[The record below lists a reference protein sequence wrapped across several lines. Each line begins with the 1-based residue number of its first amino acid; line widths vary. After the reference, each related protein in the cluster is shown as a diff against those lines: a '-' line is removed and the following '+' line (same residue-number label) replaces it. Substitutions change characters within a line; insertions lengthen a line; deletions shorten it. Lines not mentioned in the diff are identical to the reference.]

1 MSVPV
6 VCALQRGVSRKR
18 SANELRLICSF
29 FIATS
34 VKMIWSGL
42 TPLAAACALT
52 LVSPAAGNLKSHN
65 ALFGTHVNSAI
76 TMYQIF
82 LDPSYKAD

>member
-1 MSVPV
+1 MKLLLVEN
-6 VCALQRGVSRKR
+6 AYVSRKR

-42 TPLAAACALT
+42 TPLAAASAKSFFHSIQHYKAELYPFLFFQVELT
-52 LVSPAAGNLKSHN
+52 LEK
-65 ALFGTHVNSAI
+65 
-76 TMYQIF
+76 
-82 LDPSYKAD
+82 